1 LFNSLK
7 NKSKIFVPSLAN
19 LIFLVLFLSLSLSKG
34 GFLLSDADTGW
45 HIKAGEFMLDTFSV
59 LRHDIFSFT
68 TPPLDWLN
76 HQWLS
81 EVIMA
86 LIHQSWGLT
95 GIVIFFALIISFTY
109 TLLFRLMQKDQGNII
124 VAVFIVLLTIASS
137 IFHWLARPHIF
148 SLLFL
153 TMGYYL
159 LDLFHHKHVN
169 LLYFFPPMMFF
180 WINMHSGFIFGFILI
195 FIYLMGNLLRF
206 ITSKDETRELY
217 KQRTK
222 LLILTMV
229 ASFFISLINPY
240 GLNSLINP
248 FTFVSN
254 KFIMNHMSE
263 FQSPNFHNPILWPFN
278 VFLLLM
284 IFVIGLSKKNLN
296 IIEIL
301 LLVIF
306 IGMGLFS
313 QRFIPF
319 LCIVAAPILVRN
331 VDWMLKGMHHRF
343 VDVFKKKSD
352 DLCSMDASARGYL
365 WFVGGVLMIVIALV
379 TNKIVYQF
387 DENEKPV
394 AAVNFLKKVSLEG
407 NMFNDDEFGDYIIYS
422 AFPRYKVF
430 IDSRVDMY
438 GPDRLKDYLHMVSF
452 KPGWEDIVEKYS
464 INWVFFNSDSMLSR
478 HLRERNDWKL
488 IYSDRVANIFIK
500 NIPENQEIIKRY
512 GNFDDCHRKTK
523 YLQ

>member
-1 LFNSLK
+1 
-7 NKSKIFVPSLAN
+7 
-19 LIFLVLFLSLSLSKG
+19 
-34 GFLLSDADTGW
+34 
-45 HIKAGEFMLDTFSV
+45 MLDTFSV
-59 LRHDIFSFT
+59 LKHDIFSFT

-86 LIHQSWGLT
+86 LIHQSSGLT

-109 TLLFRLMQKDQGNII
+109 TLLFKLMQKDQGNII
-124 VAVFIVLLTIASS
+124 VAVFIILLTIASS

-153 TMGYYL
+153 TISYYL
-159 LDLFHHKHVN
+159 LNLFQYKHVN
-169 LLYFFPPMMFF
+169 LLYFFPPMMFP
-180 WINMHSGFIFGFILI
+180 WINMHGGFICGFILI

-206 ITSKDETRELY
+206 VTSKDGTRELY
-217 KQRTK
+217 KQKTK
-222 LLILTMV
+222 ILTLTV
-229 ASFFISLINPY
+229 LASLFVSLINPY
-240 GLNSLINP
+240 GFDSLINP
-248 FTFVSN
+248 VTFVSN
-254 KFIMNHMSE
+254 KFIMNHISE

-278 VFLLLM
+278 VFLLVM
-284 IFVIGLSKKNLN
+284 IFVIGISKKNVG

-301 LLVIF
+301 LLVILV
-306 IGMGLFS
+306 GMALFS

-319 LCIVAAPILVRN
+319 FCIVAAPILVRN
-331 VDWMLKGMHHRF
+331 VDCILKRVHNRW
-343 VDVFKKKSD
+343 VDIFRKKSND
-352 DLCSMDASARGYL
+352 ICSTDASARGYL
-365 WFVGGVLMIVIALV
+365 WFVGGVLMMVIALV
-379 TNKIVYQF
+379 TNRIVYQF

-394 AAVNFLKKVSLEG
+394 AAVNFIKKVSLEG

-422 AFPRYKVF
+422 AFPQYKVF

-438 GPDRLKDYLHMVSF
+438 GPDRLKDYLHVLSF

-464 INWVFFNSDSMLSR
+464 INWVIFNSDSMLSR
-478 HLRERNDWKL
+478 HLRERDDWKL
-488 IYSDRVANIFIK
+488 IYSDKVANIFMK

-512 GNFDDCHRKTK
+512 GNLEDSHRKTK

>member
-1 LFNSLK
+1 
-7 NKSKIFVPSLAN
+7 
-19 LIFLVLFLSLSLSKG
+19 LSKG

-59 LRHDIFSFT
+59 LKHDIFSFT

-86 LIHQSWGLT
+86 LIHQSSGLT

-109 TLLFRLMQKDQGNII
+109 TLLFKLIQKDQGNIMI
-124 VAVFIVLLTIASS
+124 AVFIILLTVASS

-153 TMGYYL
+153 TISYYL
-159 LDLFHHKHVN
+159 LDLFQYKHVN
-169 LLYFFPPMMFF
+169 LLYFFPPMMFL
-180 WINMHSGFIFGFILI
+180 WINMHSGFVSGFFLI
-195 FIYLMGNLLRF
+195 FVYLIGNSVKFAVL
-206 ITSKDETRELY
+206 KDGIQDLY
-217 KQRTK
+217 KQK
-222 LLILTMV
+222 MKILTLTIL
-229 ASFFISLINPY
+229 ACIFASLINPY
-240 GLNSLINP
+240 GLYGLINP

-254 KFIMNHMSE
+254 QFIMNHMSE

-278 VFLLLM
+278 FFLLLM
-284 IFVIGLSKKNLN
+284 IFVIGISKEGLN

-301 LLVIF
+301 SLVLF
-306 IGMGLFS
+306 AGMALFS
-313 QRFIPF
+313 QRFIPLF
-319 LCIVAAPILVRN
+319 CIVAAPILVRR
-331 VDWMLKGMHHRF
+331 VDCIVKRMDNKWMGIFR
-343 VDVFKKKSD
+343 KKSND
-352 DLCSMDASARGYL
+352 ICSTDASARGYL
-365 WFVGGVLMIVIALV
+365 WLVSGVLMVAIALV
-379 TNKIVYQF
+379 TNRIVYQF

-422 AFPRYKVF
+422 AFPQYKVF

-438 GPDRLKDYLHMVSF
+438 GTDRLKDYLHVVSF
-452 KPGWEDIVEKYS
+452 KPGWENIVEKYG
-464 INWVFFNSDSMLSR
+464 IHWVIFNADSMLSR
-478 HLRERNDWKL
+478 HLLERNDWKL
-488 IYSDRVANIFIK
+488 IYSDKVANIFIK

-512 GNFDDCHRKTK
+512 GKVGDCDRKTK